1 MEKKK
6 DKTIKNISEAIGN
19 LLREYDANTE
29 KLMSLDILS
38 EVGSKEANIKSYLNK
53 KDGIR

>member
-38 EVGSKEANIKSYLNK
+38 EVGSKESNIKSYLNK
-53 KDGIR
+53 KDGIK